1 MKRIIIAV
9 VFLTASLAAAQS
21 SPWTYSSKTDIYG
34 KVIEKAESG
43 FSTSGGL
50 IISCKTSCE
59 IYFVLPRGE
68 VADKQSQVLIKFN
81 SGKVQQY
88 GVVASEDS
96 RALFFQVP
104 LKLIK
109 AIRDNG
115 GYMTI
120 QYEPYEKI
128 AEMNTLEVWN
138 MPAQILARI
147 K

>member
-1 MKRIIIAV
+1 M
-9 VFLTASLAAAQS
+9 
-21 SPWTYSSKTDIYG
+21 
-34 KVIEKAESG
+34 
-43 FSTSGGL
+43 
-50 IISCKTSCE
+50 
-59 IYFVLPRGE
+59 LPRGE